1 MNARGPRRS
10 RRRGRARA
18 AALACV
24 LAALAPAA
32 AARAETTWEVTG
44 AGYGH
49 GAGMS
54 QWGAF
59 GYAKHGSGWKQILG
73 HFYKHTTIGRTKGRN
88 VRVLLEAGPDS
99 VDFTGATR
107 ACGHDLDQGKTYTA
121 VRDGSAVRL
130 RSGDGQDLGGCGDSL
145 QATGGGSV
153 SVIDKGAYRGAL
165 VVLPRGDGGLYAIN
179 SVPLEGYVKG
189 VVANEMPADWPAD
202 ALRAQAV
209 AARSYALATSAS
221 GPFDQY
227 DDTRSQVYGG
237 LGSETPATNNA
248 VEATSGRVV
257 KFHGRV
263 ATTFFFSSSGGRT
276 ENVENVFAGSD
287 PKPYLKSV
295 RDPFEDASPYH
306 HWRETFSQS
315 EIESKLGSLVQGSL
329 QSIEVTKRGRSPRIV
344 SAKLVGSAGTTEVSG
359 STLQSRLGLRST
371 WAFFDKSG

>member
-1 MNARGPRRS
+1 M
-10 RRRGRARA
+10 
-18 AALACV
+18 LAC
-24 LAALAPAA
+24 LLSALAPAA
-32 AARAETTWEVTG
+32 GAHAEATWEVTG

-59 GYAKHGSGWKQILG
+59 GFAKHGSGWKQILR
-73 HFYKHTTIGRTKGRN
+73 HFYKHTKIARAKGGN

-99 VDFTGATR
+99 VDFTDATR

-121 VRDGSAVRL
+121 VRDGSDVRL
-130 RSGDGQDLGGCGDSL
+130 RSDDGQDIGGCGDSL
-145 QATGGGSV
+145 QATGGGSIR
-153 SVIDKGAYRGAL
+153 VIDEGAYRGAL
-165 VVLPRGDGGLYAIN
+165 VISPRGDGGLYAIN

-189 VVANEMPADWPAD
+189 VVPNEMPADWPAD

-209 AARSYALATSAS
+209 AARSYGLATSLG

-237 LGSETPATNNA
+237 LGSETQATNAA

-257 KFHGRV
+257 KFHGKV

-295 RDPFEDASPYH
+295 SDPFEDASPYH
-306 HWRETFSQS
+306 HWSVSFSQS
-315 EIESKLGSLVQGSL
+315 EIEAKLGSLVQGSL

-344 SAKLVGSAGTTEVSG
+344 SARIVGSAGTTEVSG

-371 WAFFDKSG
+371 WAFFHKSG

>member
-1 MNARGPRRS
+1 MP
-10 RRRGRARA
+10 GRARRA
-18 AALACV
+18 APLACL
-24 LAALAPAA
+24 LAALAPARCA
-32 AARAETTWEVTG
+32 CRDHWEVTG
-44 AGYGH
+44 AGFGH

-59 GYAKHGSGWKQILG
+59 GFAKHGSGWKQILG

-88 VRVLLEAGPDS
+88 VRVLLEAGPEN
-99 VDFTGATR
+99 VDFTGANR
-107 ACGHDLDQGKTYTA
+107 ACGRNLDAGKTYTV
-121 VRDGSAVRL
+121 VRDGSGVRL

-145 QATGGGSV
+145 QATGGGSIR
-153 SVIDKGAYRGAL
+153 VIDKGAYRGAL

-189 VVANEMPADWPAD
+189 VVANEMPADWPAE

-209 AARSYALATSAS
+209 AARSYGLATSAAGRS
-221 GPFDQY
+221 TSTTTRAARSTAASARRRRQRT
-227 DDTRSQVYGG
+227 TRSRRPRGG
-237 LGSETPATNNA
+237 WS
-248 VEATSGRVV
+248 SSS
-257 KFHGRV
+257 GRV

-287 PKPYLKSV
+287 PKPYLRSV

-306 HWRETFSQS
+306 HWRESFSQS
-315 EIESKLGSLVQGSL
+315 EIEAKLGGLVQGTL
-329 QSIEVTKRGRSPRIV
+329 QSIEVTKRGRSPRIL
-344 SAKLVGSAGTTEVSG
+344 SAKVVGSAGTTEVSG